1 MAKRG
6 RMKEMQKPTVRKRN
20 YGRKKTKGPG
30 TTDPH
35 YFENINI
42 ETAKKLGADTETL
55 KTLTK
60 RTTPKKKKG
69 GKVRKTI
76 DAIATLSP
84 LGIPGKAALAVYD
97 YYVSVY
103 DDAKTKGIKE
113 KSLRSTKDATKW
125 AQKKVRK
132 NIDKAKQKRNKEHLE
147 TLRKWEKEEEVKNYE
162 GPPRIA
168 EYEPSTEEI
177 LQENLKIYK
186 DEQSKLPIHLQDEEY
201 RVATEKIKK
210 AEEARKKREE
220 EKYQKELRNPSK
232 KPKFTPYGE
241 PIEGPGYQKGGLT
254 PTYDARSRSKKTN
267 I

>member
-6 RMKEMQKPTVRKRN
+6 RMKEMQKPAVRKRN

-69 GKVRKTI
+69 GIVRK
-76 DAIATLSP
+76 AISAIGP
-84 LGIPGKAALAVYD
+84 PGKVNLAAYD
-97 YYVSVY
+97 YVKSIY
-103 DDAKTKGIKE
+103 DDAKTKAIKE
-113 KSLRSTKDATKW
+113 KSLRSIKDATKW